1 MYNKIIKFSITFLFL
16 AVTLVSLNAQV
27 QPSLVQQMILAF
39 QQLDYGTA
47 QKIGTQIISDFR
59 KYSPM
64 DLLEAHKILG
74 VIAYHDG
81 RINDANAQFEQ
92 ALSIDRTANL
102 DSVYVSPKIIQF
114 FEELKAKYNSKQITA
129 ETERPAYYRYLI
141 QPDPRPLATL
151 RSMALPGWG
160 QLYKND
166 RTKGYILITASAILI
181 LSTATFHVLE
191 QDAHD
196 QYLSAI
202 DEPKI
207 QEKYDRYN
215 LFFKLRNNTALVY
228 AGVWFYSFFDALLN
242 KPKQQPIRVSFIMQ
256 EYPAIWIRVRY

>member
-1 MYNKIIKFSITFLFL
+1 MCHSIVKIPLTFVFL
-16 AVTLVSLNAQV
+16 AVMLVSLHAQV

-74 VIAYHDG
+74 VIAYHNG
-81 RINDANAQFEQ
+81 RIADANAQFEQ

-102 DSVYVSPKIIQF
+102 DSVYVSPKIIQY
-114 FEELKAKYNSKQITA
+114 FEELKANYNSKQTTA
-129 ETERPAYYRYLI
+129 ATERPASYRYLI

-151 RSMALPGWG
+151 RSMAFPGWG

-166 RTKGYILITASAILI
+166 RTKGYILFTASAILI
-181 LSTATFHVLE
+181 LSTATFHFLQ

-202 DEPKI
+202 DERAI
-207 QEKYDRYN
+207 QDKYDHYN
-215 LFFKLRNNTALVY
+215 LFFKLRNNAALIY
-228 AGVWFYSFFDALLN
+228 GGVWLYSFFDALLSEPKE
-242 KPKQQPIRVSFIMQ
+242 KPINVSFMMQ
-256 EYPAIWIRVRY
+256 RYPTIWVQIHF

>member
-1 MYNKIIKFSITFLFL
+1 MRSSIIKISL
-16 AVTLVSLNAQV
+16 TLIILTVAFVSLKAQV
-27 QPSLVQQMILAF
+27 QPSLVQQMVIAF

-47 QKIGTQIISDFR
+47 QKIGNQIISDFR

-81 RINDANAQFEQ
+81 RIAEANIQFEQ

-114 FEELKAKYNSKQITA
+114 FEELKANYNSKQTST

-151 RSMALPGWG
+151 RSIAFPGWG

-166 RTKGYILITASAILI
+166 RTKGYILITASALLI
-181 LSTATFHVLE
+181 VSTATFHFLQ

-202 DEPKI
+202 DERAI
-207 QEKYDRYN
+207 QDKYDRYN
-215 LFFKLRNNTALVY
+215 LFFKLRNNFALMY
-228 AGVWFYSFFDALLN
+228 GGVWLYSFFDALLSE
-242 KPKQQPIRVSFIMQ
+242 PKELPVRVSFIMQ
-256 EYPAIWIRVRY
+256 GYPTIWVQVRY